1 MGLGRLRIVS
11 KKVSNTLF
19 SLVNKGYCPFQVD
32 ATNAQSTSTNYTRV
46 APLASLHNASP
57 QCLNQT
63 TSSSSTFNSSQDLL
77 IQKLSRRLHDLRSRK
92 KKNKFYEHLALDWDS
107 NRCKDSVSQTNPSV
121 VDQIT
126 ITGTH
131 DTVVVMVLFGLT
143 FSRPKSDITLAY
155 PILVSMAIL
164 NTIPCM
170 G

>member
-63 TSSSSTFNSSQDLL
+63 TSSSSTFNSSQVNNNHRLL
-77 IQKLSRRLHDLRSRK
+77 RIIFTRSFHIGQFISIVQRSCRSNEFRRRK
-92 KKNKFYEHLALDWDS
+92 
-107 NRCKDSVSQTNPSV
+107 
-121 VDQIT
+121 
-126 ITGTH
+126 
-131 DTVVVMVLFGLT
+131 
-143 FSRPKSDITLAY
+143 
-155 PILVSMAIL
+155 
-164 NTIPCM
+164 
-170 G
+170 

>member
-63 TSSSSTFNSSQDLL
+63 TSSSSTFNSSQDSLSVL
-77 IQKLSRRLHDLRSRK
+77 YKDPVDRMSFDDENNYSELKSFDSAEEPINFQQDNKLHVLPSLPSPDILPPFSIYIRNAIST
-92 KKNKFYEHLALDWDS
+92 ALDWDS

-126 ITGTH
+126 I
-131 DTVVVMVLFGLT
+131 
-143 FSRPKSDITLAY
+143 
-155 PILVSMAIL
+155 
-164 NTIPCM
+164 
-170 G
+170 